1 MAPQFG
7 FSMGSSRRGREK
19 VYLSSDH
26 TIYPLM
32 NATEEHRTS
41 IHLSWAINYLLGG
54 CPRLAGLCASK
65 ARPTVI
71 IGTKGDA
78 VASTQHQRKTA
89 PVLGLS

>member
-7 FSMGSSRRGREK
+7 FSMGSSRRGGEK

-54 CPRLAGLCASK
+54 LCEK
-65 ARPTVI
+65 EARPTVI